1 MNSGRFIIFF
11 SVIMVLY
18 GTLHV
23 YAVSRIWPFLGPQQ
37 WMKTSLIG
45 LAMFLF
51 LSYPLGRFLERYYL
65 NVFSHG
71 MVTFGAFWMAAI
83 VYLVIGL
90 AFVHAAS
97 KWVPAL
103 PFIWASLGVGLMTLT
118 LIIWG
123 HWNATNSKVSTFD
136 LVVDKPLPKPEFRLV
151 VVSDIHMGTIV
162 SKERVRILVEEI
174 NALSA
179 DLVLLPGDM
188 LDEDLKPV
196 VQGNLG
202 AYLTR
207 IQSRYGVYASTGNH
221 EYIGG
226 VNLGVRYLEDH
237 GVRVLRDEWVMVA
250 DSIVVVGREDVAAA
264 RFAGVQGK
272 SLAEIMKGVDRRK
285 VLIVLDHTPV
295 RLKEAEDERLDL
307 SLSGH
312 THHGQFWPWNLLT
325 KAIYEVSRGYL
336 KKDNTH
342 ILVSSGYGTWG
353 PPVRIGSRSEILLV
367 KLRSGILQKP
377 VAP

>member
-1 MNSGRFIIFF
+1 
-11 SVIMVLY
+11 MVLY

-23 YAVSRIWPFLGPQQ
+23 YAISRIWPFLGPQQ

-71 MVTFGAFWMAAI
+71 LVTFGAFWMAAI

-103 PFIWASLGVGLMTLT
+103 PFIWAGLGVGLLTLT

-136 LVVDKPLPKPEFRLV
+136 LVVAKPLPKPEFRLV

-250 DSIVVVGREDVAAA
+250 DAIVVVGREDVAAA

-325 KAIYEVSRGYL
+325 KAMYEVSRGYL
-336 KKDNTH
+336 KKDSTH

-367 KLRSGILQKP
+367 KLRSRILQKP